1 MGQSRHEQY
10 AHLGTTGTI
19 RKRQMKITKVTA
31 KAPMS
36 YRLEALEHHH
46 FKYADFRRPEDV
58 HCQFFGTSTLSFV
71 YGIQIEK
78 GDLFEY
84 RHRYQPK

>member
-1 MGQSRHEQY
+1 
-10 AHLGTTGTI
+10 
-19 RKRQMKITKVTA
+19 MKITKVTPEA
-31 KAPMS
+31 HMS

-46 FKYADFRRPEDV
+46 FKYADFQRPGDV
-58 HCQFFGTSTLSFV
+58 CCHFFGTSTLSFV
-71 YGIQIEK
+71 DGVQAEG